1 MSKIQLKKLRKT
13 SHLSKTECETKEKWI
28 SCLMSVE
35 VDKSAAEE
43 LWEMF
48 QILEE
53 LPRPLVASY

>member
-1 MSKIQLKKLRKT
+1 LNTSLKESAKTLRQSGAK
-13 SHLSKTECETKEKWI
+13 SEETKTQWVR
-28 SCLMSVE
+28 CLMSVE

-53 LPRPLVASY
+53 LPRPLVASD

>member
-1 MSKIQLKKLRKT
+1 
-13 SHLSKTECETKEKWI
+13 
-28 SCLMSVE
+28 MSVE

-53 LPRPLVASY
+53 LPRPLVASD